1 MLKTTV
7 YGSRYSRTDQ
17 VKFVGRQPLKNLK
30 FLKKLYFEFPHG
42 LNFAYTWN
50 KEASSLSAKYCDA

>member
-42 LNFAYTWN
+42 LNFAYT
-50 KEASSLSAKYCDA
+50 